1 MAEYFWKIL
10 ASLTTIDVLIA
21 IFEIFFFTFLF
32 YQILLLIR
40 GTRAESIGKGLI
52 IIFLA
57 LPLTKYLRLYT
68 INWVLEKLFT
78 ITFIAIPVVFQP
90 EIRKA
95 LERLGKSNLKI
106 LEIPYMEKEE
116 MNKLISDINK
126 SAFQLSEQKIGAIFV
141 LERQAST
148 LDFVEGGIEIGAP
161 VSREL
166 ISSIFYPHNPLHD
179 GAIIIRGNKII
190 KARCFLPFSEN
201 PNLSPV
207 LGSRHR
213 AAIGIT
219 EVTDA
224 LAIVVSEE
232 TGNVSIAREGKL
244 EKVNDEKAME
254 EVLSILFSQQ
264 QEKKSRF
271 KKRI

>member
-1 MAEYFWKIL
+1 MIDYFLKL
-10 ASLTTIDVLIA
+10 FSSLTTVDVLIT

-32 YQILLLIR
+32 YQILILIK
-40 GTRAESIGKGLI
+40 GTKGESIGKGLI

-68 INWVLEKLFT
+68 INWVLEKVFT
-78 ITFIAIPVVFQP
+78 VIFIAIPIVFQP
-90 EIRKA
+90 EIRKV
-95 LERLGKSNLKI
+95 LEKLGKSNLKI
-106 LEIPYMEKEE
+106 LDSSYLEKEE
-116 MNKLISDINK
+116 ISKLISDINK

-141 LERQAST
+141 LEREAST

-166 ISSIFYPHNPLHD
+166 INSIFYPHNPLHD
-179 GAIIIRGNKII
+179 GAIIIRGSKII
-190 KARCFLPFSEN
+190 KARCFLPFTEN

-213 AAIGIT
+213 AAIGIS

-224 LAIVVSEE
+224 IAIVVSEE
-232 TGNVSIAREGKL
+232 TGNVSLAREGKL
-244 EKVNDEKAME
+244 EKVNDEKALE
-254 EVLSILFSQQ
+254 EVLKILFQQ
-264 QEKKSRF
+264 KGKRTKIKKS
-271 KKRI
+271 K